1 MRSTLA
7 STHTGLA
14 ADQKVLV
21 KDVYTVEGTKD
32 NTSVIDVLKD
42 VGGDITKAI
51 RTTPGAAQKITQLA
65 MDAKKGRLD
74 KTAVLS
80 RVGSLLGGTKVLD
93 KLTGPISNG
102 LTSAFGMDPALSKKV
117 ITQVTDALGNPQR
130 AENQARSLFDYKNAS
145 DVTNAIQ
152 RFLGNK
158 DVINQFDLG
167 AEAVMVGELLNQAVR
182 AGIPSA
188 VDVLVRNASSP
199 EQRRYIITR
208 NIAPI
213 LFSGDVATMEAS
225 ISHVSP
231 SVIASLRPNFAQ
243 DFLGNFRMPFGTTR
257 DSYLSYK
264 TRILALLNSIN
275 PNWPYGQRGGEKMLS
290 LIPFSKMSQ
299 DATLV
304 FAMSDEFS
312 VQSMIA
318 GKFLSRPVATMVR
331 EQYPY
336 FPV

>member
-7 STHTGLA
+7 STHVGLV
-14 ADQKVLV
+14 ADQKPLV
-21 KDVYTVEGTKD
+21 KDVYTVEGTAN

-42 VGGDITKAI
+42 VTGDITKAI
-51 RTTPGAAQKITQLA
+51 RTSPGAAQKITQLA
-65 MDAKKGRLD
+65 MDARNGKLD
-74 KTAVLS
+74 KASVMS
-80 RVGSLLGGTKVLD
+80 RVGSLLGGSKVLD
-93 KLTGPISNG
+93 KLTGPIATG
-102 LTSAFGMDPALSKKV
+102 LTNTFGMDPALGKKV
-117 ITQVTDALGNPQR
+117 MTEVTNALGSPER
-130 AENQARSLFDYKNAS
+130 AENQYRSMLSFKNSS

-158 DVINQFDLG
+158 AVINQFDLG
-167 AEAVMVGELLNQAVR
+167 AEAVVVGELLNQAVR

-188 VDVLVRNASSP
+188 VDVLVRTASSP

-225 ISHVSP
+225 ITHVSP

-243 DFLGNFRMPFGTTR
+243 DFLGNFRMPFGTKR
-257 DSYLSYK
+257 EAYLGYK

-275 PNWPYGQRGGEKMLS
+275 PNWAYGKRAGQPMLS
-290 LIPFSKMSQ
+290 LVPFSRMSQ
-299 DATLV
+299 DAILV
-304 FAMSDEFS
+304 FAMSDEYAM
-312 VQSMIA
+312 QSMIA

-336 FPV
+336 FPI